1 MTTSPND
8 QFPTPGSER
17 TMPPAPQSAPPFPEP
32 WHQVD
37 LAAAEAYY
45 RRHSGNNDRILTC
58 HLCQFDTRTKADG
71 FVAIPD
77 PMRRKLGYPAIPLC
91 AEHYAN
97 LILVMFHPPQGRRGD
112 KGRKPNL
119 IGY

>member
-8 QFPTPGSER
+8 QFPPPRSER
-17 TMPPAPQSAPPFPEP
+17 IAAPAPPAAPAFPEP
-32 WHQVD
+32 WYRVD

-45 RRHSGNNDRILTC
+45 RSRSGNDDLLLTC
-58 HLCQFDTRTKADG
+58 HLCQFDTQTKANG

-91 AEHYAN
+91 SEHYGY
-97 LILVMFHPPQGRRGD
+97 LILVMFHPPQGRPGN
-112 KGRKPNL
+112 KGRQPNL